1 MGQTIAST
9 PKQDGGSAASG
20 GHVVRGIVFAALGG
34 ICWGFS
40 GTCAQL
46 MTSGFGVPVAWIT
59 CVRLLLAAVIFL
71 VVCVV
76 REPRNLVA
84 ALRDKRS
91 LGRIAAFSLL
101 GVLLTQVSYLSAISF
116 TNAGTG
122 TVLERLGL
130 IVIMGYVCL
139 RMKRLP
145 RLKEGIGLVLAIGG
159 TFLIATKGNFGSLA
173 IPAEGLFWGIVSAF
187 ALAFYTLLPG
197 KVLEKWGSFIVTG
210 LAMLIGGVV
219 ATAAVQPWTI
229 PVDVSPAL
237 LGVLG
242 AMVLVGTFAAYLF
255 YLQGITDAGPVRAG
269 LVGCVE
275 PVSATVISA
284 VWLGTP
290 VGLVDIVG
298 CAMIIGMV
306 FLVTEREEGSGGA
319 AAYEGAAY
327 DLPPFQGR
335 ATELGYYKARR
346 ATRDDFERAK
356 ALLEDGHRA
365 MATLGI
371 KEGLKKYPSA
381 RRLMRSI
388 DEGKTYV
395 VVSTPES
402 EAADEAASSDAERI
416 IGMFALNPQGD
427 PAYAHMTGARW
438 VTESSSPDNPAYAAL
453 HWVTVAADARRRGV
467 GGYILGTAERIAKD
481 EGKISV
487 CCDIYE
493 DNVPMRELL
502 LSYGYEFCGNVEI
515 HSRLGRVKRRAVFE
529 RAW

>member
-9 PKQDGGSAASG
+9 PKRDGGSAASG
-20 GHVVRGIVFAALGG
+20 NHVVRSIVFAALGG

-187 ALAFYTLLPG
+187 ALAFYTP
-197 KVLEKWGSFIVTG
+197 F
-210 LAMLIGGVV
+210 
-219 ATAAVQPWTI
+219 
-229 PVDVSPAL
+229 PA
-237 LGVLG
+237 
-242 AMVLVGTFAAYLF
+242 
-255 YLQGITDAGPVRAG
+255 R
-269 LVGCVE
+269 C
-275 PVSATVISA
+275 
-284 VWLGTP
+284 W
-290 VGLVDIVG
+290 
-298 CAMIIGMV
+298 
-306 FLVTEREEGSGGA
+306 RSG
-319 AAYEGAAY
+319 
-327 DLPPFQGR
+327 
-335 ATELGYYKARR
+335 
-346 ATRDDFERAK
+346 
-356 ALLEDGHRA
+356 
-365 MATLGI
+365 
-371 KEGLKKYPSA
+371 
-381 RRLMRSI
+381 
-388 DEGKTYV
+388 
-395 VVSTPES
+395 
-402 EAADEAASSDAERI
+402 AASS
-416 IGMFALNPQGD
+416 
-427 PAYAHMTGARW
+427 
-438 VTESSSPDNPAYAAL
+438 
-453 HWVTVAADARRRGV
+453 
-467 GGYILGTAERIAKD
+467 
-481 EGKISV
+481 
-487 CCDIYE
+487 
-493 DNVPMRELL
+493 
-502 LSYGYEFCGNVEI
+502 
-515 HSRLGRVKRRAVFE
+515 
-529 RAW
+529 

>member
-1 MGQTIAST
+1 MGQTVASA
-9 PKQDGGSAASG
+9 PKQDGAAAARG
-20 GHVVRGIVFAALGG
+20 NHVVRGIVFAALGG

-71 VVCVV
+71 VVCAV
-76 REPRNLVA
+76 REPRNLLA
-84 ALRDKRS
+84 ALRDARS

-101 GVLLTQVSYLSAISF
+101 GVLLTQVSYLSAISY

-122 TVLERLGL
+122 TVLERTGL
-130 IVIMGYVCL
+130 IVIMAYVCL
-139 RMKRLP
+139 RTKRLP
-145 RLKEGIGLVLAIGG
+145 RVREAIGLVLAIGG
-159 TFLIATKGNFGSLA
+159 TVLIATKGNLGSLA

-210 LAMLIGGVV
+210 LAMLIGGCV
-219 ATAAVQPWTI
+219 ATVAVQPWTI

-237 LGVLG
+237 AGVML
-242 AMVLVGTFAAYLF
+242 AMVIVGTFAAYLF

-284 VWLGTP
+284 VWLDTS
-290 VGLVDIVG
+290 VGVVDIVG
-298 CAMIIGMV
+298 CAMIIAMV

-365 MATLGI
+365 MAALGI

-395 VVSTPES
+395 VVSS
-402 EAADEAASSDAERI
+402 SSDAEGAGAPADEGRV

-427 PAYAHMTGARW
+427 PAYAHMTGAKW
-438 VTESSSPDNPAYAAL
+438 ATEPSSPDDPAYAAL

-481 EGKISV
+481 AGKISI

-529 RAW
+529 RVW

>member
-1 MGQTIAST
+1 MSQTVASA
-9 PKQDGGSAASG
+9 PAPDGGPAAQG
-20 GHVVRGIVFAALGG
+20 NHVVRGIVFAALGG

-71 VVCVV
+71 VVCAV
-76 REPRNLVA
+76 REPRNLLA
-84 ALRDKRS
+84 TLRDARS
-91 LGRIAAFSLL
+91 IGRIAAFALL
-101 GVLLTQVSYLSAISF
+101 GVLLTQVSYLSAISY

-122 TVLERLGL
+122 TVLERTGL
-130 IVIMGYVCL
+130 IVIMAYVCL

-145 RLKEGIGLVLAIGG
+145 RPREAVGLVLAIGG
-159 TFLIATKGNFGSLA
+159 TVLIATKGNLGSLA

-219 ATAAVQPWTI
+219 ATVAVQPWSI

-237 LGVLG
+237 AGVML
-242 AMVLVGTFAAYLF
+242 AMVIVGTFAAYLF

-290 VGLVDIVG
+290 VGVVDVVG
-298 CAMIIGMV
+298 CVMIIAMV

-319 AAYEGAAY
+319 AAYEASSY

-335 ATELGYYKARR
+335 ASELGYYKARR

-365 MATLGI
+365 MAALGI

-395 VVSTPES
+395 VVSSSIDDES
-402 EAADEAASSDAERI
+402 EGASSADEGRI

-427 PAYAHMTGARW
+427 PAYARMTGVRW
-438 VTESSSPDNPAYAAL
+438 ATEPSSPDDPAYAAL

-467 GGYILGTAERIAKD
+467 GGYILGTAERIARD
-481 EGKISV
+481 DGKISI

-493 DNVPMRELL
+493 DNAPMRELL

-529 RAW
+529 RVL